1 MSALRLVK
9 QEIVSSS
16 VSSFIIQDCFT
27 EDFDIYKISV
37 TDLMTSSYCRL
48 NLRFVNSAGSVIST
62 GSYAFSVAA
71 EDTGSTGDIRGN
83 SDTNGFLNFFGYG
96 LTSSG
101 QNSQGS
107 DAWIFN
113 PYQSDTYTYG
123 VSQSSSNGS
132 NLTFGKSIGGFKVKT
147 RITGIQIN
155 QQVISGSSPT
165 IDSGTVSVYGLRIT
179 Q

>member
-37 TDLMTSSYCRL
+37 TDLMTSTYCRL

-62 GSYAFSVAA
+62 GSYAFSVAQ
-71 EDTGSTGDIRGN
+71 EDTGSTSDIRGN

-101 QNSQGS
+101 ANSQGS

-113 PYQSDTYTYG
+113 PYQSDTYTFG
-123 VSQSSSNGS
+123 VSEASSNGT
-132 NLTFGKSIGGFKVKT
+132 NLVFGKSIGGFKVQT
-147 RITGIQIN
+147 RVTGIQVN
-155 QQVISGSSPT
+155 QTVISGSNPT
-165 IDSGTVSVYGLRIT
+165 IDNGTVSVYGLRIS
-179 Q
+179 